1 MRLYDLTGALL
12 DIQTMLEE
20 GVPEEQLTDTISEIT
35 ASFNDKAVGV
45 ISIIKNMDG
54 FINNLKA
61 EEERLRSKRASTEK
75 KIAFLKSYLI
85 ENMVSSGLKKAGND
99 ILSARVIAGKPM
111 LNLVNED
118 LIPDDFRTITVVS
131 AIDKK
136 GLLAKLKEGEFVE
149 GAEIGT
155 SKTGISIT

>member
-35 ASFNDKAVGV
+35 ESFNDKAVGV

-136 GLLAKLKEGEFVE
+136 GLLAKLKEGEEVE

-155 SKTGISIT
+155 SKTGISIS

>member
-85 ENMVSSGLKKAGND
+85 ENMVSSGLKKVGND

-111 LNLVNED
+111 LNMTNEV
-118 LIPDDFRTITVVS
+118 LIPDEYRTITVVS

-136 GLLAKLKEGEFVE
+136 GLLAKLKEGEEVE

-155 SKTGISIT
+155 SKTGISIS

>member
-1 MRLYDLTGALL
+1 MKLYDLTGALL
-12 DIQTMLEE
+12 EIQTMLEE
-20 GVPEEQLTDTISEIT
+20 GVPEEQLTDTMTQIT
-35 ASFNDKAVGV
+35 ESFNDKAVGV

>member
-20 GVPEEQLTDTISEIT
+20 GVPEEQLTDTISQIT
-35 ASFNDKAVGV
+35 ESFNDKAVGV
-45 ISIIKNMDG
+45 ISIIKNMEG
-54 FINNLKA
+54 FISNLKV
-61 EEERLRSKRASTEK
+61 EEERLKAKRVSTEK
-75 KIAFLKSYLI
+75 KIVFLKSYLI
-85 ENMVSSGLKKAGND
+85 ENMVSSGLKKVGND

-111 LNLVNED
+111 LNMTNEV
-118 LIPDDFRTITVVS
+118 LIPDEYRTITVVS

-136 GLLAKLKEGEFVE
+136 GLLAKLKEGEEVE

-155 SKTGISIT
+155 SKTGISIS

>member
-12 DIQTMLEE
+12 EIQTMLEE

-75 KIAFLKSYLI
+75 KIVFLKSYLI

-136 GLLAKLKEGEFVE
+136 GLLDKLKEGEFVE

-155 SKTGISIT
+155 SKTGISIS

>member
-12 DIQTMLEE
+12 DLQTMLEE

-155 SKTGISIT
+155 SKTGISIS